1 MTRSVSPRLRNR
13 CGLTLVQTST
23 SRRTGVSASGQ
34 SGAEWGI
41 AEEVPVEIGFNGKAW
56 TVMMATPADLEDLAV
71 GLALTEGAIRSAE
84 DIERVAVKSW
94 PEGMT
99 ADVTAS
105 PDALQTDRIRRRALD
120 GRTGCGLCGV
130 ERLAELHRPTL
141 PARPGIDVT
150 DSAIAAAFEALPVAQ
165 ALNAQTRSV
174 HAAAWCDL
182 DGRIL
187 DIRED
192 VGRHNALD
200 KLVGARLRRGET
212 TPGFVVLSSRCSFEL
227 VFKAARLGAACLATV
242 SAPTGLALDLAAAL
256 ELPLASRDRQGAA
269 VRFDQGEMS

>member
-1 MTRSVSPRLRNR
+1 MTP
-13 CGLTLVQTST
+13 VQTST

-34 SGAEWGI
+34 SGVEWGI

-84 DIERVAVKSW
+84 DIDRVEVKSW

-99 ADVTAS
+99 ADIGAS
-105 PDALQTDRIRRRALD
+105 PAALETDRIRRRALD

-150 DSAIAAAFEALPVAQ
+150 DKAIAAAFEALPAAQ
-165 ALNAQTRSV
+165 TLNAQTRSV
-174 HAAAWCDL
+174 HAAAWCDP

-200 KLVGARLRRGET
+200 KLVGTRLRRGET
-212 TPGFVVLSSRCSFEL
+212 SPGFVVLSSRCSFEL

-269 VRFDQGEMS
+269 VRFHQGEMS